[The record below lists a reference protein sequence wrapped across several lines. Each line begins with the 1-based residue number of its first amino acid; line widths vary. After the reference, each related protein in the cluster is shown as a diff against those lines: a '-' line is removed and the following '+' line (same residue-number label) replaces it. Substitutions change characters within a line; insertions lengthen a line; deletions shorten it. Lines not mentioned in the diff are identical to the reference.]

1 MFVDT
6 VVNSMY
12 QFMGEGIDRLI
23 GAAEG
28 WRDKYVVELVLGA
41 TACPALANCV
51 ASDAATRKAD
61 RRFDGWHFMSDRLK
75 YWGELGDRRL

>member
-1 MFVDT
+1 MRLICRLRVKT
-6 VVNSMY
+6 LPKRTA
-12 QFMGEGIDRLI
+12 IDRLI

-28 WRDKYVVELVLGA
+28 WRDKYVVELVFGA
-41 TACPALANCV
+41 TARPALANCV
-51 ASDAATRKAD
+51 APNAATRKTD